1 MKKDVESRAD
11 LQRILR
17 DFYTR
22 LLSDPILRAYFEKFT
37 EENILEDHL
46 NDLVDFWDGALFYK
60 GSYKKNVMDI
70 HRKIDQERR
79 LNSEHFKAWL
89 SHFEGAVDKFHEGE
103 NCETI
108 KSRARS
114 IATVMQI
121 KFREQDQ

>member
-11 LQRILR
+11 LQQILR
-17 DFYTR
+17 DFYSR
-22 LLSDPILRAYFEKFT
+22 LLSDPKLRAYFKKF
-37 EENILEDHL
+37 EDESILEDHL

-70 HRKIDQERR
+70 HKKIDKERR

-89 SHFEGAVDKFHEGE
+89 SHFEEAVDKFHEGE
-103 NCETI
+103 YSETI

-121 KFREQDQ
+121 KFREPDQ